1 MNDILLQYWYN
12 PNNLFLLQ
20 TPIIPELFALSNDIE
35 MFDGIM
41 KEGHMQEGQK
51 LETKVM
57 DPDILALT

>member
-51 LETKVM
+51 LEKLW
-57 DPDILALT
+57 IRIFWL